1 MPKIIDRDKVRR
13 EIADKALAVFI
24 GKGYHRARLSDIASR
39 CQLSR
44 TNLYQYFKSKDEL
57 FRYVL
62 HLQLDEIGADYSN
75 ILIRTDLTNLEKIKA
90 LITFVFREYYQKKEI
105 LLMLIDFWL
114 RMTLEG
120 KDMLSE
126 LNKRTLRLQQVLKE
140 LLDKGVRKEEIIP
153 INTKRMSMML
163 FSVIKAFLVQAALS
177 EDISLADLT
186 ESTLVL
192 LDGLEPHSEH

>member
-1 MPKIIDRDKVRR
+1 MPKIVDRDKIRSR
-13 EIADKALAVFI
+13 IADQALTIFI
-24 GKGYHRARLSDIASR
+24 RKGYHQARLSEIAAQ
-39 CQLSR
+39 CQLRR

-62 HLQLDEIGADYSN
+62 HLQLDQIGADYSN
-75 ILIRTDLTNLEKIKA
+75 ILMRADLTNLEKIKA
-90 LITFVFREYYQKKEI
+90 IITFVFREYYQKKKV

-114 RMTLEG
+114 RMKLEG

-140 LLDKGVRKEEIIP
+140 LLDEGVQKGEITP

-177 EDISLADLT
+177 EDISLEDLT

-192 LDGLEPHSEH
+192 LDGLEPR